1 MLDILFEPPFTPAVM
16 SPSQAG
22 LTDKLATFYTAMAN
36 YNTSMAAYYIAA
48 TCPHKSNTP
57 PWSQPASKALFTFM
71 QIRKVLPCTT
81 PSPPS

>member
-48 TCPHKSNTP
+48 TCPHK
-57 PWSQPASKALFTFM
+57 ALFTFM